1 MIKVVILNEIDFKIP
16 MIGKNKLNKIYTY
29 ILPVPS
35 LMASALENWNRMF
48 DTLACVSMFN
58 VMWLTL
64 FMVLEINVL
73 L

>member
-35 LMASALENWNRMF
+35 LMASALENEANVSCPIHRPGYNNRAEV
-48 DTLACVSMFN
+48 DRQHTLTKWS
-58 VMWLTL
+58 L
-64 FMVLEINVL
+64 
-73 L
+73 